1 MLESLGRREE
11 YGPLDVGVH
20 VTCHGK
26 PAAVWSA
33 RMTSS
38 RRRRRWRSRA
48 ERSRRDL
55 VLRRVTTW

>member
-26 PAAVWSA
+26 PAAV
-33 RMTSS
+33 
-38 RRRRRWRSRA
+38 
-48 ERSRRDL
+48 
-55 VLRRVTTW
+55 